1 MVVLARVAK
10 GMAASS
16 ATGERVVP
24 MGLAAGGRGRK
35 EGEAIS
41 KWAERAEQLSTAAL
55 HPAIHPAYL
64 VGDVS
69 GLKTSS

>member
-1 MVVLARVAK
+1 MLVLPRVAK
-10 GMAASS
+10 GMAAGS
-16 ATGERVVP
+16 ATGERVVS
-24 MGLAAGGRGRK
+24 MGLAAGGGGRK
-35 EGEAIS
+35 SAIS

-55 HPAIHPAYL
+55 HPAIHPPYL